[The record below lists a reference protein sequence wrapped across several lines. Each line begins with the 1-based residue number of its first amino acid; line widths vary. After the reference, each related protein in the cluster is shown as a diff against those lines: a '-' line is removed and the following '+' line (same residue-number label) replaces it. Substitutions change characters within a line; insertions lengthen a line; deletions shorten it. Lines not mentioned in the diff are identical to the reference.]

1 MKLQTAQFLGISVI
15 LLTAI
20 QAVAQPVASV
30 LAQGEW
36 AKVAVSEDGIYSLT
50 AADLESLGLG
60 TAPFVSTQLGLYG
73 RTAGALPER
82 NSSPREVDVQPVHI
96 LVDDG
101 GDGVFSG
108 ADRIYFYGQSP
119 HTWVY
124 NDVTNRFDH
133 WHHPYSDQQVYF
145 VTTWKVA
152 HALRRR
158 PV

>member
-1 MKLQTAQFLGISVI
+1 MTAN
-15 LLTAI
+15 

-60 TAPFVSTQLGLYG
+60 TAPFVSAQLGLYG

-101 GDGVFSG
+101 GDGAFSG

-124 NDVTNRFDH
+124 NDVTNRYDH
-133 WHHPYSDQQVYF
+133 WHHPYSDQ
-145 VTTWKVA
+145 
-152 HALRRR
+152 
-158 PV
+158 